1 MDVQMTDSPVRRSEI
16 QNHVS
21 CLSREAASFVSIYS
35 RNLESVLTHP
45 FSTLKCFPC
54 WLCEGLGCSW
64 DQGCPMLRDLRELFL
79 HVTYVKR
86 TMLGTAG
93 MEFFLDPLT
102 WSIPLLSHS
111 DYSLSPH
118 FYSGVLFGFCCT
130 AP

>member
-35 RNLESVLTHP
+35 RNLGSVLTHP
-45 FSTLKCFPC
+45 FNALRCFPG
-54 WLCEGLGCSW
+54 WLHERLGCSW
-64 DQGCPMLRDLRELFL
+64 EQDCPMLRDLRELFL
-79 HVTYVKR
+79 CVTCVKR

-93 MEFFLDPLT
+93 TEFLLDPPT
-102 WSIPLLSHS
+102 WSTPLLSHS

-118 FYSGVLFGFCCT
+118 F
-130 AP
+130 